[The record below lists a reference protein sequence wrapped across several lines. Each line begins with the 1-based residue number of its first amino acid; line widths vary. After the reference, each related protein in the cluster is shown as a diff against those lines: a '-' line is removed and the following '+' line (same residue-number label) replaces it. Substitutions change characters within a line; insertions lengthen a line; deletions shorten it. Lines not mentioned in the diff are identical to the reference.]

1 MLILTRRAGEVIRVG
16 CDVKITV
23 LAITGNQVK
32 IGFDAPRSIPVDRAE
47 VAERKRNIPP
57 PISPSARS
65 HHPAAVSSDTLDP

>member
-23 LAITGNQVK
+23 LGITGNQVK

-47 VAERKRNIPP
+47 VAERKRNIRPP
-57 PISPSARS
+57 VSPSARS
-65 HHPAAVSSDTLDP
+65 RHQAVVPSDTLDP